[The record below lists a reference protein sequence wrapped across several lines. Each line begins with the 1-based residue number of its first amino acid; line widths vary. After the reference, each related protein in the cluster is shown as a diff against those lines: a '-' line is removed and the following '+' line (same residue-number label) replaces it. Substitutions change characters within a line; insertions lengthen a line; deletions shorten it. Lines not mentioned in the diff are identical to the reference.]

1 MVHRELSRSRRLSSV
16 PRHSSAER
24 HGPDLDGLLV
34 IFGTVAAA
42 VVVYLLYF
50 LVVYSTVT
58 P

>member
-24 HGPDLDGLLV
+24 HGPALNGILV
-34 IFGTVAAA
+34 VLGTVAAA
-42 VVVYLLYF
+42 GVVYLLYF
-50 LVVYSTVT
+50 LVVYSALT

>member
-24 HGPDLDGLLV
+24 HGPDLDGLIVVL
-34 IFGTVAAA
+34 GTIVAAG
-42 VVVYLLYF
+42 VVYLLYF